1 MPWFEL
7 GDKVAGR
14 YLTREVT
21 GTVIDIKFD
30 REPHARTY
38 TVKLDKP
45 VNVSTSEH
53 MIFERRR
60 LVVHLDETGRSLDT
74 KNRPDN
80 IAHLA
85 KAV

>member
-21 GTVIDIKFD
+21 GTVIDIRFE

-38 TVKLDKP
+38 TVKLDAP

-53 MIFERRR
+53 FKTERRR
-60 LVVHLDETGRSLDT
+60 LTLHLNVDGQSVDT
-74 KNRPDN
+74 KNRPDT
-80 IAHLA
+80 IALIA